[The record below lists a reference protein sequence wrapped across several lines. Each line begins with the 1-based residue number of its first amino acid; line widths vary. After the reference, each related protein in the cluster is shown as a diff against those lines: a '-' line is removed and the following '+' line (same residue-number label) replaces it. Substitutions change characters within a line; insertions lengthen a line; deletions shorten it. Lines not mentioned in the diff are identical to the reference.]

1 MGKQAQGIYLISKIT
16 KKEADNRIIAK
27 VLCYDQKKPLM
38 SESDFEQI
46 YKLIF
51 NRPRGSVFAIPTFLD
66 NVFDK
71 LLHEKVSSDI
81 VISENIDCN
90 ACFNKKEFPC
100 DKCSIFDRDY
110 LINWQRE
117 VQVSI
122 PAYEGVVS
130 PFWIIP
136 RQSHWTKTSI
146 SQHIVS
152 RIFYSFKS
160 GYTLYGRLFARG
172 IKKAIENDPLL
183 QQVKFDCIL
192 GVPLSPRKRSRGETD
207 RVGAVCSILA
217 TIIGVRYLPHAL
229 SLSGHI
235 SRREYRYSHT
245 TTAFMKNYGEK
256 LELRIPSSLDNKN
269 VLVID
274 DVITDGK
281 TLQTIGKKIKA
292 QYPNSHL
299 FAATCG
305 IFLKKPNASDFAVK
319 KFKR

>member
-1 MGKQAQGIYLISKIT
+1 LYFIYRITEEYDGFTPDQISSRLKTRNFIYNWMQYYDEASRGDIVFTYFMGKHAQGIYLISKIT
-16 KKEADNRIIAK
+16 KKEANNRIIAK

-38 SESDFEQI
+38 SKTDFEQI

-71 LLHEKVSSDI
+71 LLNEKVSSDI

-90 ACFNKKEFPC
+90 ACVNRKKFPC

-117 VQVSI
+117 VQLSI
-122 PAYEGVVS
+122 PEYEGVVS

-136 RQSHWTKTSI
+136 YQSHWTKTSI

-192 GVPLSPRKRSRGETD
+192 EYRFPLENESEEKQIESGQY
-207 RVGAVCSILA
+207 V
-217 TIIGVRYLPHAL
+217 L
-229 SLSGHI
+229 SL
-235 SRREYRYSHT
+235 
-245 TTAFMKNYGEK
+245 
-256 LELRIPSSLDNKN
+256 
-269 VLVID
+269 
-274 DVITDGK
+274 
-281 TLQTIGKKIKA
+281 Q
-292 QYPNSHL
+292 Q
-299 FAATCG
+299 
-305 IFLKKPNASDFAVK
+305 
-319 KFKR
+319 